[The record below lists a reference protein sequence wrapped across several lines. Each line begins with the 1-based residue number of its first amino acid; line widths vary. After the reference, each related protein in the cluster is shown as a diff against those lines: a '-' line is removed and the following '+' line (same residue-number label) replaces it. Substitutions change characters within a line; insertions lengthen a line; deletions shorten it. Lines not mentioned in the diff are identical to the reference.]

1 MANEAMTNEAMTK
14 LKSRQAT
21 RIRQAIITEA
31 SLEEKVNEGTRQDQ
45 TSEQFLFCLDLEC
58 MSWTLWNVNGIR
70 THALSA
76 GKPPLER
83 AGHKDQ
89 KYTPRR
95 RTWYSIVLFIEWFKL

>member
-1 MANEAMTNEAMTK
+1 M
-14 LKSRQAT
+14 
-21 RIRQAIITEA
+21 ITEA

-83 AGHKDQ
+83 ERVIRIKSTHLDAGHG
-89 KYTPRR
+89 TP
-95 RTWYSIVLFIEWFKL
+95 LFFSLNGLNFK